1 MDLVTKPQSS
11 APVWEHFGFKS
22 NERGEP
28 INLNEPVC
36 RLCSKTVSTKRGNTT
51 NLQSHLKHNH
61 PTQFLNLGTR
71 PAAGAGSPRQLSVAD
86 AFSRQSKY
94 KRDSAKWRTLTDS
107 VNRYIAKEMQPLNTV
122 EKPAFQNMLQTFD
135 KQYELPKKTYISQT
149 AIPSLYIKVKDEILK
164 EIKDISF
171 YSATTDMWSSS
182 NMTPYMSLT
191 IHYITADWT
200 LQSKCLETR
209 YIPQNHTADVLAE
222 ALQFALADWELD
234 ERKMACITTDNGANI
249 VAAIRNLGWSW
260 LNCFGHNLH
269 LAVSHGLDS
278 DKDRTAR
285 AMGLCRNLVN
295 TFNLSWLKKRDLRKA
310 QTETN
315 VPQHNLV
322 LVSDDNL
329 LYNTT
334 YLKGKY
340 QLFFYYYLLW
350 GLLYVLNNWLHFNN
364 HVKLLFVKVL
374 LVKVVFDV

>member
-1 MDLVTKPQSS
+1 
-11 APVWEHFGFKS
+11 
-22 NERGEP
+22 
-28 INLNEPVC
+28 
-36 RLCSKTVSTKRGNTT
+36 
-51 NLQSHLKHNH
+51 
-61 PTQFLNLGTR
+61 
-71 PAAGAGSPRQLSVAD
+71 
-86 AFSRQSKY
+86 
-94 KRDSAKWRTLTDS
+94 
-107 VNRYIAKEMQPLNTV
+107 
-122 EKPAFQNMLQTFD
+122 
-135 KQYELPKKTYISQT
+135 
-149 AIPSLYIKVKDEILK
+149 
-164 EIKDISF
+164 
-171 YSATTDMWSSS
+171 MWSSS

-249 VAAIRNLGWSW
+249 VAAIRNLGWPW

-295 TFNLSWLKKRDLRKA
+295 TFNLSWLKKTDLRKA

-340 QLFFYYYLLW
+340 QLFFFYYLLW